1 MHGRTVAIAALMVA
15 VGSGGCGCPT
25 MSGPTGPSATLSSSV
40 SARSQAVHD
49 YAPPPGTTQMEVVVE
64 WNDPAIQLRLMWIDA
79 ECDPLARD
87 DCRRFSDPIG
97 PLAMGPATTIRVTA
111 TNQGP
116 AAGPQMRFVVVNLS
130 DATATYT
137 LSIAPRQA
145 GCT

>member
-1 MHGRTVAIAALMVA
+1 MRHTVAIAALTVA
-15 VGSGGCGCPT
+15 VGSGGCRCPT
-25 MSGPTGPSATLSSSV
+25 ISGPTGPTATLSSSV
-40 SARSQAVHD
+40 SARGQMVHD
-49 YAPPPGTTQMEVVVE
+49 YAPPSGTTQMEVVVV
-64 WNDPAIQLRLMWIDA
+64 WNDPGIELRLMWIDA

-97 PLAMGPATTIRVTA
+97 PFPMGPATTIRVTA

-116 AAGPQMRFVVVNLS
+116 AAGPRMRFVVVNLS
-130 DATATYT
+130 DAAATYS